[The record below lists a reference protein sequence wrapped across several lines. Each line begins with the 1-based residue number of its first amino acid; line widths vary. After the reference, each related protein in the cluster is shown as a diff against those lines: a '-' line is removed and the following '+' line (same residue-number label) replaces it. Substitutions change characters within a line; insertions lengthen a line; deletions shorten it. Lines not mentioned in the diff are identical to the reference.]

1 MRQVVVDGED
11 VIFGEAVPES
21 PSHVYELLMEALS
34 EQGRVVVDFSVDG
47 HTAFPNDR
55 FPDSF
60 EKIEAKS
67 VSHDE
72 LTLRLIIESMNQMS
86 EMESQL
92 DAYIKNIL
100 SIPWSEV
107 FKRMDELIN
116 RIQPFAELIDNIGP
130 YANAYESPWADKL
143 KDISVEQ
150 AESSTACWMLS
161 SKEIQRNSRTISPS
175 GSFRSS
181 SDQES
186 FFPRK
191 SYPTSKA
198 GWIKHDRE
206 KNAPGQ

>member
-1 MRQVVVDGED
+1 MRPVVVDGED

-55 FPDSF
+55 LPDTY

-130 YANAYESPWADKL
+130 YANAYEPPWADKL
-143 KDISVEQ
+143 KDVSVEQ
-150 AESSTACWMLS
+150 AESLNGMLDAFEQGNPAKLS
-161 SKEIQRNSRTISPS
+161 DDLSVRFLPVFKRSRKLFSEEIIPYLKSRVDKI
-175 GSFRSS
+175 
-181 SDQES
+181 
-186 FFPRK
+186 
-191 SYPTSKA
+191 
-198 GWIKHDRE
+198 
-206 KNAPGQ
+206 

>member
-130 YANAYESPWADKL
+130 YANAYEPPWADKL

-150 AESSTACWMLS
+150 AESLNGMLDAFEQGNPAKLS
-161 SKEIQRNSRTISPS
+161 DDLSIRFL
-175 GSFRSS
+175 GSQVIKKAFRGNHTLP
-181 SDQES
+181 Q
-186 FFPRK
+186 K
-191 SYPTSKA
+191 Q
-198 GWIKHDRE
+198 G
-206 KNAPGQ
+206 G